1 MRKQI
6 FIILLIFFLMVSCGC
21 FTTTAQV
28 KIIKN
33 GIELNTGKINLKAQF
48 YSANIVRI
56 IKWSPGGTSEKLSL
70 SVIKNLLPEL
80 EIDIVESKDKIIL
93 KSSKLN
99 LEITKS
105 TGNVD
110 FLSKDKYFT

>member
-70 SVIKNLLPEL
+70 SSGDHNERKSRNDESVEASPGSGARVMASGRKNWQEPS
-80 EIDIVESKDKIIL
+80 DYR
-93 KSSKLN
+93 
-99 LEITKS
+99 TPY
-105 TGNVD
+105 T
-110 FLSKDKYFT
+110 